1 MKSKICLL
9 IGFIFHILS
18 GAFIALAVAALFF
31 QGDVSYVI
39 YPPSFAFW
47 AYSILLALAAL
58 QFYVIDMFLALF
70 RDFSFFSIIKVLA
83 VVGGIILLYEFGGSP
98 DMLSQAIWHVFST
111 VLFFLQIKSFSRD
124 YD

>member
-18 GAFIALAVAALFF
+18 GLCLVLSIIAIFTEGDMTGVA
-31 QGDVSYVI
+31 

-47 AYSILLALAAL
+47 IYAIFLALIAMN
-58 QFYVIDMFLALF
+58 FYVIDMFLALF
-70 RDFSFFSIIKVLA
+70 RDFSFFSIIKLLA
-83 VVGGIILLYEFGGSP
+83 VVCGSALLGIFGGSP
-98 DMLSQAIWHVFST
+98 DMFSQVIWHVFST
-111 VLFFLQIKSFSRD
+111 MLFFLQIKSFSRD